1 MNDNQKP
8 IDVRLTVKPVFPVLI
23 HNGSYEGPCRTG
35 NKNVL
40 NPGRERAKSKKL
52 FDEFRKEVKENLTS
66 EVNVLEPVYIEYG
79 DDWIIGEKEF
89 KKLEADLEEADLYL
103 VDKGA
108 GLAQFV
114 AVKIG
119 ERYKKPVAMVGEE
132 SDLNLLMGCDAVS
145 HLRAKNLEGYVLLN
159 YSELNHLIFLLQI
172 RKSIKKTKILRVT
185 EKKFDN
191 VNGNFLDLEKFKMK
205 FGIDYKDV
213 SISELVEEMDKIAQ
227 DNAQHKRAE
236 EITDKLIKGAQR
248 VHMKREYIIS
258 SVNFYLA
265 VKNLME
271 EYKCNAFTANCFELC
286 PDRRASSQRKAVP
299 CLTHTLLKDEGI
311 PSACEGDINV
321 LLTIM
326 FLMYISKKSVYM
338 GNIFMINREE
348 NIMAV
353 LHDVPGIKM
362 KGLTLPDLPYEIR
375 NFTYEGWG
383 VTVRYDFSQDRG
395 EKVTIARFNPSG
407 DKILVTKGKITGCE
421 GFNNIG
427 CSLRALIEVPDITG
441 FFRKTANFGNHSAV
455 VYGDYI
461 QELRELG
468 DLMNFEVVEA

>member
-8 IDVRLTVKPVFPVLI
+8 IDVKLAVKPVFPGLI
-23 HNGSYEGPCRTG
+23 HSSSYEGPCRTG

-40 NPGRERAKSKKL
+40 NPGRERVKSKEL
-52 FDEFRKEVKENLTS
+52 FDEFGKEVKKNLTS
-66 EVNVLEPVYIEYG
+66 EVNVLEPVYIEFG

-89 KKLEADLEEADLYL
+89 KKLEADLEETDLYL
-103 VDKGA
+103 VAGA

-119 ERYKKPVAMVGEE
+119 ERYKKPVAMVGGELD
-132 SDLNLLMGCDAVS
+132 SNLPMGCDAIS

-159 YSELNHLIFLLQI
+159 YPELNHLIFLLRV
-172 RKSIKKTKILRVT
+172 RKSVKRTKILRIT
-185 EKKFDN
+185 EKKFNN
-191 VNGNFLDLEKFKMK
+191 VNGNFLDLEKLKMK
-205 FGIDYKDV
+205 FGIDYKDI
-213 SISELVEEMDKIAQ
+213 SISELVKEIDKVVQ
-227 DNAQHKRAE
+227 SKTEQRKVE
-236 EITDKLIKGAQR
+236 EITDKLIKGAQK

-265 VKNLME
+265 VKNLMK
-271 EYKCNAFTANCFELC
+271 EYRCNAFTANCFELC
-286 PDRRASSQRKAVP
+286 PDRRAASQRKAVP

-326 FLMYISKKSVYM
+326 LLIYLSKKSVYM
-338 GNIFMINREE
+338 GNIFMINRKE

-353 LHDVPGIKM
+353 HHDVPGMKM
-362 KGLTLPDLPYEIR
+362 KGLARPNLPYEIR

-383 VTVRYDFSQDRG
+383 VTVRYDFSQDKG
-395 EKVTIARFNPSG
+395 EKVTIARFNPLG
-407 DKILVTKGKITGCE
+407 DKILVTKGEIAECE
-421 GFNNIG
+421 GFNSMS
-427 CSLRALIEVPDITG
+427 CSLRALIKVPDVTD
-441 FFRKTANFGNHSAV
+441 FFRKAANFGNHSAL